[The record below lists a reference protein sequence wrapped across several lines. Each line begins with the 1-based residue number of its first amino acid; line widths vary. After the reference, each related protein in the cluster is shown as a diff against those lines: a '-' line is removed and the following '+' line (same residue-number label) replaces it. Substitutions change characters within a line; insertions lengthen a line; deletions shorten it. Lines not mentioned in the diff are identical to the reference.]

1 MNTPVDYLG
10 RTIRPGDLVV
20 YSWRRGSMMGLAQLN
35 VSQVSEANIVGYN
48 PVGRR
53 VTLRNL
59 YNVVVVERPQTTPKG
74 LSDATLRP

>member
-10 RTIRPGDLVV
+10 RIIRPGDLVV
-20 YSWRRGSMMGLAQLN
+20 YPWRRGSMMGLAQLN
-35 VSQVSEANIVGYN
+35 VSQVGETIVGYN

-74 LSDATLRP
+74 PSDATL